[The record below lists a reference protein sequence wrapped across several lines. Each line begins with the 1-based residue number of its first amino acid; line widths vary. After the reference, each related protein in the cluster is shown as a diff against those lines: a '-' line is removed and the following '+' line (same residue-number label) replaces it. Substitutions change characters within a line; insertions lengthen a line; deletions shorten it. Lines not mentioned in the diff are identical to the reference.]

1 MPDSSQVMPND
12 CVLAFNKDK
21 NNYLFISPD
30 VKNVLGFSNTDF
42 YQNVNLIYDIIDEN
56 DRTWVKD
63 LTDRLCTNESVS
75 LNYRVKTQ
83 NGNVKWVNG
92 KKSLVADQHTGDKVL
107 ITTVKDYLETG
118 VKQPGTIDRA
128 PCDLTLLFDNSPNP
142 MWIYDLSEVRI
153 LKVNNAAIENYGYS
167 ESEFLTMSLRDLHI
181 PGDIEKFNNYVGQ
194 KWLSKVQS
202 ESIIYS
208 GVWKHQNK
216 NDKLIYVEIIC
227 QRVNYNGTDCRIMVA
242 TDVTEKIR
250 FEDELTGTKNSLE
263 ALINNTDDQI
273 WSLDKETRYVYMNKS
288 YRKQI
293 ARLTGVEPQEG
304 DYSYLHAGYNE
315 QVVTEWAAYYKRA
328 LDGERYTI
336 INESIDPATNQK
348 LSFEI
353 SFNPIYKIKG
363 EITGIGCFARNITD
377 RLRNE
382 KAIIDQNDRLRKIA
396 LLSSHELRRPM
407 ASMLGLINIMD
418 RENFYN
424 PENKQIIEH
433 LFTVG
438 SEVDQVLHLIVD
450 KTLTDDL
457 PLNN

>member
-1 MPDSSQVMPND
+1 MPDNSQAVSND

-30 VKNVLGFSNTDF
+30 VKSVLGFSITDF
-42 YQNVNLIYDIIDEN
+42 HQNVNLIYELIHEN
-56 DRTWVKD
+56 DRAWVKE
-63 LTDRLCTNESVS
+63 LTDKLCDNESLS

-83 NGNVKWVNG
+83 NGDVKWVNG
-92 KKSLVADQHTGDKVL
+92 KKSLVVDQHTGDKVL

-118 VKQPGTIDRA
+118 IKQPGTIDRA
-128 PCDLTLLFDNSPNP
+128 ICDLMFLFDNSPNP
-142 MWIYDLSEVRI
+142 MWIYDLSSFGI
-153 LKVNNAAIENYGYS
+153 LKANNAAVENYSYTQA
-167 ESEFLTMSLRDLHI
+167 EFSAMSPRDLHI
-181 PGDIEKFNNYVGQ
+181 PGDIEKFNNYVSQ

-202 ESIIYS
+202 ESLVYS
-208 GVWKHQNK
+208 GVWKHQSK
-216 NDKLIYVEIIC
+216 RGRLIDVEIIC
-227 QRVNYNGTDCRIMVA
+227 QRVDYKGAECRIMVA

-250 FEDELTGTKNSLE
+250 FEEELIGTKNSLE

-315 QVVTEWAAYYKRA
+315 QIVTEWTAYYKRA

-336 INESIDPATNQK
+336 INESIDPFTGQK

-353 SFNPIYKIKG
+353 SFNPIYKTKDK
-363 EITGIGCFARNITD
+363 ITGIGCFARDITD
-377 RLRNE
+377 RLKTE

-433 LFTVG
+433 LLTVG
-438 SEVDQVLHLIVD
+438 NEMDEVLHLIVD

-457 PLNN
+457 PANN